1 MDSNNYRYNVEEIL
15 DKRIIDG
22 SIEYFIKWE
31 GYSFNESTWEILDDG
46 FNKNMLETFERNRF
60 ETIVKDF
67 INTNQFDIDDVE
79 TIVVIKMI
87 IATISKINLIKSI
100 IIKKL
105 NSNTNIFNN
114 DPFRILNQLNENND
128 VQQKKII
135 RHNYININRLERTI
149 KKRYRNDTFVPTP
162 LNKNQSRKTV
172 RIFKDLYPTHYNQ
185 VDVYNELGLP
195 IDLVDEIVRLCRNSV
210 KAFKCL
216 LDSRLKVLLVLF
228 FLKKGPNSTSLL
240 KRIFSISSAT
250 ISRAVRALIPLMI
263 PCLYTISLELMNLN
277 CLHYVDCTDFRI
289 NRVHPYQFEWYR
301 GDLKYHSFTIQILVD
316 ENGTIDSAIIGKGHN
331 NDSGMSML
339 TGLNDLI
346 YSFIKNG
353 EEFSVLADPAYN
365 GTLFYTPKRIKNLL
379 GKGDEILSNQERKVV
394 ESRFHHFQAGKRSL
408 VENKFADMKNRWGIV
423 KQRGIHQPNF
433 LSLYL
438 DTCENYFNKSSKLL
452 ELIEKELRSSQ
463 VIGDT
468 ESRLNSSQISDDI
481 ASQQQNRTNVR
492 RDRYS
497 TLTNIFQDEKSF
509 RGKVCSR
516 LEKQEQIEREKL
528 DHQIKQ
534 DSVNNSL
541 NSRLITQLERSSN
554 QLEVLSEILI
564 QLLKYKT
571 NPNK

>member
-1 MDSNNYRYNVEEIL
+1 
-15 DKRIIDG
+15 
-22 SIEYFIKWE
+22 
-31 GYSFNESTWEILDDG
+31 
-46 FNKNMLETFERNRF
+46 MLETFERNRF

-67 INTNQFDIDDVE
+67 INTNQFDNDDVE

-316 ENGTIDSAIIGKGHN
+316 ENGI
-331 NDSGMSML
+331 
-339 TGLNDLI
+339 
-346 YSFIKNG
+346 
-353 EEFSVLADPAYN
+353 
-365 GTLFYTPKRIKNLL
+365 LFYTPKRIKNLL

-408 VENKFADMKNRWGIV
+408 LENKFADIKNRWGIV

-433 LSLYL
+433 ISY
-438 DTCENYFNKSSKLL
+438 C
-452 ELIEKELRSSQ
+452 LIM
-463 VIGDT
+463 
-468 ESRLNSSQISDDI
+468 
-481 ASQQQNRTNVR
+481 
-492 RDRYS
+492 
-497 TLTNIFQDEKSF
+497 IFHI
-509 RGKVCSR
+509 
-516 LEKQEQIEREKL
+516 EQINFNLR
-528 DHQIKQ
+528 
-534 DSVNNSL
+534 NN
-541 NSRLITQLERSSN
+541 
-554 QLEVLSEILI
+554 
-564 QLLKYKT
+564 K
-571 NPNK
+571 

>member
-1 MDSNNYRYNVEEIL
+1 LTQMDSNNYRYNVEEIL

-67 INTNQFDIDDVE
+67 INTNQFDNDDVE

-149 KKRYRNDTFVPTP
+149 KKRYRNDIFVPTP

-433 LSLYL
+433 LSY
-438 DTCENYFNKSSKLL
+438 C
-452 ELIEKELRSSQ
+452 LIM
-463 VIGDT
+463 
-468 ESRLNSSQISDDI
+468 
-481 ASQQQNRTNVR
+481 
-492 RDRYS
+492 
-497 TLTNIFQDEKSF
+497 IFHI
-509 RGKVCSR
+509 
-516 LEKQEQIEREKL
+516 EQINFNLR
-528 DHQIKQ
+528 
-534 DSVNNSL
+534 NN
-541 NSRLITQLERSSN
+541 
-554 QLEVLSEILI
+554 
-564 QLLKYKT
+564 K
-571 NPNK
+571 

>member
-60 ETIVKDF
+60 ETI
-67 INTNQFDIDDVE
+67 
-79 TIVVIKMI
+79 
-87 IATISKINLIKSI
+87 
-100 IIKKL
+100 
-105 NSNTNIFNN
+105 
-114 DPFRILNQLNENND
+114 
-128 VQQKKII
+128 
-135 RHNYININRLERTI
+135 
-149 KKRYRNDTFVPTP
+149 
-162 LNKNQSRKTV
+162 
-172 RIFKDLYPTHYNQ
+172 
-185 VDVYNELGLP
+185 
-195 IDLVDEIVRLCRNSV
+195 
-210 KAFKCL
+210 
-216 LDSRLKVLLVLF
+216 
-228 FLKKGPNSTSLL
+228 KGPNSTSLL

-263 PCLYTISLELMNLN
+263 PCLYIISLELMNLN

-301 GDLKYHSFTIQILVD
+301 GDLKYHYFTIQILVD

-353 EEFSVLADPAYN
+353 EEFAVLADPAYN

-433 LSLYL
+433 LSY
-438 DTCENYFNKSSKLL
+438 C
-452 ELIEKELRSSQ
+452 LIM
-463 VIGDT
+463 
-468 ESRLNSSQISDDI
+468 
-481 ASQQQNRTNVR
+481 
-492 RDRYS
+492 
-497 TLTNIFQDEKSF
+497 IFHI
-509 RGKVCSR
+509 
-516 LEKQEQIEREKL
+516 EQINFNLR
-528 DHQIKQ
+528 
-534 DSVNNSL
+534 NN
-541 NSRLITQLERSSN
+541 
-554 QLEVLSEILI
+554 
-564 QLLKYKT
+564 K
-571 NPNK
+571 